1 MVLQFFTARQ
11 IGWPLKSQIMNLL
24 VDSVPSRATFE
35 SVGWNARRLLGV
47 SNPQSQGHPSNVVSP
62 LLHEHINMLGRY
74 SFSMPDAVAKGELR
88 PLRNPEDPDS

>member
-1 MVLQFFTARQ
+1 MVLRFFTARQ

-24 VDSVPSRATFE
+24 VDSVPSRAMECETF
-35 SVGWNARRLLGV
+35 AGV

-74 SFSMPDAVAKGELR
+74 SFLMPDAVAKGELR
-88 PLRNPEDPDS
+88 PLRPEDPDS